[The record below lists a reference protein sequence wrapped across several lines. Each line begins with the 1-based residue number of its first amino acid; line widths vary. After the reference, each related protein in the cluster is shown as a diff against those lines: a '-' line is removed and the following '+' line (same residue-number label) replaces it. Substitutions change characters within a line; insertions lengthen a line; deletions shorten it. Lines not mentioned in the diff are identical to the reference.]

1 MTTLGRSLLNLI
13 HEVNKIAFY
22 SYCSLS
28 QRVNYVN
35 TLCVLQFELS
45 KKQSYIFCRL
55 CSRIT
60 KIQHSDYNSFTYQL
74 YVYNT

>member
-1 MTTLGRSLLNLI
+1 MTTLGHSLLNLI

-45 KKQSYIFCRL
+45 KK
-55 CSRIT
+55 
-60 KIQHSDYNSFTYQL
+60 
-74 YVYNT
+74 